1 MKTNNKIGGSIL
13 FPGIFDITVEKRVK
27 ANSVFRP
34 IGRFFVQC
42 FNKDGVLIWTED
54 IKNITVDEG
63 LTDILDVYFS
73 DGTQKNTWY
82 LGLKGTNQTPAAGWD
97 AAGIG
102 SDFTEFVA
110 YDEATREEWVE
121 AGVTAKTITNSASP
135 AEFTINDS
143 GTVYGAFV
151 VSTNTKSGTTGVLW
165 CVSDFSIARVV
176 VDDDIVRVVYSIASV
191 DV

>member
-1 MKTNNKIGGSIL
+1 MKINKIGGSII
-13 FPGIFDITVEKRVK
+13 FPGIFDVTIEKRVK

-34 IGRFFVQC
+34 VGRFFVQC
-42 FNKDGVLIWTED
+42 FGKDGVLKWTED
-54 IKNITVDEG
+54 FKNITVDEG

-73 DGTQKNTWY
+73 DGTQKGTWY

-102 SDFTEFVA
+102 TDFTEFTS

-135 AEFTINDS
+135 AEFNISGS

-165 CVSDFSIARVV
+165 CCSNFTISRPVIE
-176 VDDDIVRVVYSIASV
+176 DDIVRVVYSIASQ